1 MRRRGHS
8 MLEILVAT
16 VIGAI
21 VIVGAVLIF
30 TGGIRLSL
38 GLQASSHALQ
48 NGSSSIDRMRQG
60 LEEATA
66 VQLPDDAAPQTPW
79 PSALLGA
86 QSHYQVQQ
94 GSTTLNTGLYISLTS
109 PQSLAFRTSA
119 TQLSTVAIANRRTV
133 TRGAL
138 LYRGDS
144 QGNPAPSNGTFLWQ
158 WAYENGAVT
167 AKTVL
172 YRKLASTWDA
182 VAFRRGSQSGQ
193 VLRYRLLL
201 IDKDSYQQDRSAVG
215 ANHESALETSDYAIS
230 LLNYAG
236 ESVPVAALP
245 TAAGG
250 HP

>member
-1 MRRRGHS
+1 
-8 MLEILVAT
+8 MLEVLVAA
-16 VIGAI
+16 VLGAI
-21 VIVGAVLIF
+21 VIVGALLIF

-38 GLQASSHALQ
+38 GLQAGSHALQ

-66 VQLPDDAAPQTPW
+66 VQLPDDDAPLTPW
-79 PSALLGA
+79 SSALLGS

-94 GSTTLNTGLYISLTS
+94 GNTTLNTGLYVSLTT
-109 PQSLAFRTSA
+109 PQSLSFRTSA
-119 TQLSTVAIANRRTV
+119 TQLSTADIANRRSV

-144 QGNPAPSNGTFLWQ
+144 QGTPAPSNGTFLWQ
-158 WAYENGAVT
+158 WGYENGVVT
-167 AKTVL
+167 SKTVL

-201 IDKDSYQQDRSAVG
+201 VDKDSYQQDRSALG

-236 ESVPVAALP
+236 EGVPSAALP
-245 TAAGG
+245 TATGG

>member
-1 MRRRGHS
+1 
-8 MLEILVAT
+8 MLEVLVAA

-21 VIVGAVLIF
+21 VVVGAVLIF
-30 TGGIRLSL
+30 TGGLRLSL
-38 GLQASSHALQ
+38 GLQASSHAMK

-66 VQLPDDAAPQTPW
+66 VLLPDDSAPRTPW
-79 PSALLGA
+79 PSTLLGA

-94 GSTTLNTGLYISLTS
+94 GSTTLNTGLYISLTT
-109 PQSLAFRTSA
+109 PQSLSFRTSA
-119 TQLSTVAIANRRTV
+119 TQLTTADIANRRSI

-144 QGNPAPSNGTFLWQ
+144 QGTPAPSNGTFLWQ
-158 WAYENGAVT
+158 WSYENGVVT

-172 YRKLASTWDA
+172 YRKLAANGDA

-201 IDKDSYQQDRSAVG
+201 VEKDSYQQDRSAVG
-215 ANHESALETSDYAIS
+215 TNHESALETSDYAIS

-236 ESVPVAALP
+236 ESVPGAALP
-245 TAAGG
+245 TATGG